1 MRAEIKKI
9 VIGIS
14 GASGVHL
21 GLKFIQSLPESI
33 ELFIIISEGA
43 KEVAQCESKK
53 DIKKEVEILL
63 QNRTFHI
70 FDENEMSSCIASG
83 SFGIDAMA
91 IVPTSM
97 NLLAKIANGLCD
109 DLLSRCASVMLKERR
124 ILLLA
129 PREMPLSAIALEQ
142 MSKLAQL
149 GVIIAPPIV
158 GYYASVKDLDSM
170 EFFFI
175 GKWLDALGIPNNLYQ
190 RWENLYT
197 NTLIKRVKK

>member
-1 MRAEIKKI
+1 MRTDIKKI

-21 GLKFIQSLPESI
+21 GLKLIQSLPESM

-43 KEVAQCESKK
+43 KEVAYHENKK
-53 DIKKEVEILL
+53 DIKKELEILL
-63 QNRTFHI
+63 QGRSFYI

-158 GYYASVKDLDSM
+158 AYYAKAQDIDSM
-170 EFFFI
+170 ELFFV
-175 GKWLDALGIPNNLYQ
+175 GKWLDALGIQNNLYK

-197 NTLIKRVKK
+197 NTSIKR